1 MILVVDDLRTFPF
14 EATHCRDSL
23 SAITLLVALHSG
35 MFPAN
40 PAGLDELWLDHDLGG
55 DDTTMPVVDLLD
67 EWAFHGDPL
76 PIGNV
81 YVHTSNPP
89 GALKIIK
96 ALHLTYNVRR
106 VDAAAC
112 GAVVD

>member
-14 EATHCRDSL
+14 VATYARSSSEAIEILQSVDSL
-23 SAITLLVALHSG
+23 V
-35 MFPAN
+35 
-40 PAGLDELWLDHDLGG
+40 ELYLDHDLGG
-55 DDTTMPVVDLLD
+55 DDTTMPVVDLLH
-67 EWAFHGDPL
+67 EWAFYGERL
-76 PIGNV
+76 PIGKV

-96 ALHLTYNVRR
+96 ALHRTYNVRR